1 MTFRMLLANHFQ
13 PENIQNM
20 CCPLAFKTH
29 LMLLE
34 ISTESIPTAE
44 ESILFFYS
52 LSPML
57 LSSSLSTHTQS
68 LNMPLPH
75 VALC

>member
-1 MTFRMLLANHFQ
+1 MTFRMLFANHFQ

-20 CCPLAFKTH
+20 CCPLACKTH
-29 LMLLE
+29 KMLLE
-34 ISTESIPTAE
+34 ISTGSIPTAE
-44 ESILFFYS
+44 ESPLSFYS

-57 LSSSLSTHTQS
+57 LSSSLPTYTQS
-68 LNMPLPH
+68 LNMPMPL